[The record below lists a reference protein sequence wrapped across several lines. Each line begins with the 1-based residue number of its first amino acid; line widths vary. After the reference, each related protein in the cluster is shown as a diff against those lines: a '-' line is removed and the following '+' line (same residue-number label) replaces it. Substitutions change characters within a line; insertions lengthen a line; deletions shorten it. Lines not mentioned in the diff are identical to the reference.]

1 MKRIAHVL
9 AVTVL
14 LTLVFAT
21 PAFAQYP
28 PAEPTG
34 EVSDST
40 VTPCQT
46 ITVSGSNWE
55 SGSTVDISLDG
66 ASLGSA
72 SVGPGGNFSTS
83 VQIPCSLSP
92 GTYALVLSGT
102 DADGNLATVTS
113 NITVLAGVT
122 TAGTGANLGA
132 GLGLLAV
139 LLILGIGALL
149 VSRRRRGE
157 PQHVQVSGP

>member
-1 MKRIAHVL
+1 MKRIAHVF
-9 AVTVL
+9 AGAVL

-28 PAEPTG
+28 PEEPTG

-55 SGSTVDISLDG
+55 AGSTVDISLDG

-83 VQIPCSLSP
+83 VQIPCNLSP

-102 DADGNLATVTS
+102 DADGNPATVTS
-113 NITVLAGVT
+113 MITVLAGVT

-132 GLGLLAV
+132 GLGLLGV
-139 LLILGIGALL
+139 LLILGIGALFI
-149 VSRRRRGE
+149 SRRRKGE
-157 PQHVQVSGP
+157 PQEVRVPSP